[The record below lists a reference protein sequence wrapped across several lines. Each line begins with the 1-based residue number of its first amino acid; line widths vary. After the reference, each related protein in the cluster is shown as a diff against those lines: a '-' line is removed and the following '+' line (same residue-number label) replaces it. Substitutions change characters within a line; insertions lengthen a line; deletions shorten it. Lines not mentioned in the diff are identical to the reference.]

1 MQQVNACGHSI
12 QALLS
17 MAVCLTALSMASTPY
32 LVQFHSINVTSPPD
46 DSSRSKQ
53 TITTRSRSPR
63 QNRTNPDTKHHYCK
77 YVPEKKKYSTHCQVE
92 QSCALPSFQSLNHK
106 PQEEKKRHQQIRTG
120 QLTFALLEGY
130 PPHQPLYQ
138 TRSGTQLLRW
148 GSKQTHVLARR
159 KVEKREKKTGK
170 MERYGNNGVWQ
181 IRLNHN

>member
-1 MQQVNACGHSI
+1 MSPHLQMIHRDPNKQLQRGRAHPAKTGPTQTPNTTTV
-12 QALLS
+12 S
-17 MAVCLTALSMASTPY
+17 MSV
-32 LVQFHSINVTSPPD
+32 
-46 DSSRSKQ
+46 K
-53 TITTRSRSPR
+53 
-63 QNRTNPDTKHHYCK
+63 
-77 YVPEKKKYSTHCQVE
+77 KKKYSTHCQVE